1 MLGMGPDV
9 ILAAISSG
17 RVQLVLGIDQQCL
30 PATCVESQGGDLGGE
45 EWCFKLPKSLMNV
58 DKTAV

>member
-45 EWCFKLPKSLMNV
+45 NGALNYQNR
-58 DKTAV
+58 